1 MITPALLAICLGLF
15 SAVTVALANFGTKM
29 GGDVL
34 TARMVLSTSSALI
47 VSPFLLLVPAPPAE
61 LWPSVLMAVAIHW
74 LYQFGLVRAL
84 QRGDLSRIF
93 PVIRGSSPLLV
104 AIGASFILGEHLAP
118 LGWLGLIMASLA
130 VITFAI
136 PESGQT
142 SSAQKRL
149 DRSAL
154 FWAGITALGI
164 TAYSI
169 TDASVIRQM
178 PSPYTFIVYLFALDW
193 IGITFVT
200 LIVRRGQVWTYV
212 RPQLKGGILGGVAS
226 VLSFSATLYA
236 FTLTD
241 AAIVT
246 ALRETSVVWAA
257 LMGTIWLKE
266 GFGHRR
272 IIASL
277 ILSAGLLLMQLS
289 T

>member
-1 MITPALLAICLGLF
+1 MLTSALLAVCLGLF
-15 SAVTVALANFGTKM
+15 SAVTVALANFGTKI

-34 TARMVLSTSSALI
+34 TARMVLSASSALI
-47 VSPFLLLVPAPPAE
+47 VSPFLFLAPAPPPE

-93 PVIRGSSPLLV
+93 PIMRGSSPLLV
-104 AIGASFILGEHLAP
+104 AIVATFVLGEHLAP
-118 LGWLGLIMASLA
+118 LGWLGLMMASLA

-136 PESGQT
+136 PETDQGDT
-142 SSAQKRL
+142 AQKRL

-154 FWAGITALGI
+154 FWAGVTALGI

-200 LIVRRGQVWTYV
+200 LIIRRGQVWAYV
-212 RPQLKGGILGGVAS
+212 KPQLKGGLLGGVAS
-226 VLSFSATLYA
+226 VLSFSAALYA

-241 AAIVT
+241 AATVT
-246 ALRETSVVWAA
+246 ALRETSVVWAT
-257 LMGTIWLKE
+257 LMGAIWLKE
-266 GFGHRR
+266 GFGRR
-272 IIASL
+272 RGIAAL

-289 T
+289 A